1 MIPPAW
7 WHTHTHTHT
16 YKSDPSV
23 PETQDLQNCDIEN
36 LRLSSWAGP
45 NVKVIS
51 WVQHPI
57 DSYPFC
63 SILLGPQLGIT
74 FAEIHSHIVDHR
86 EFQFISR
93 SFHINRAIYSWY
105 MAQRRPIH
113 YVLIHGVQTNRP
125 EFKIYIFFINHLHE
139 LFDNIF
145 NHQMDLD
152 GFGEMQ
158 SGHDY
163 VHRRSVIRTNS
174 QRNIRHTRWNQYTP
188 STSLERKV

>member
-1 MIPPAW
+1 M
-7 WHTHTHTHT
+7 THTHTN
-16 YKSDPSV
+16 KSDPSV

-51 WVQHPI
+51 WVQYPI

-63 SILLGPQLGIT
+63 SILLGPELGIT
-74 FAEIHSHIVDHR
+74 FAEIHSHIIDHR

-105 MAQRRPIH
+105 MARRRPIH

-125 EFKIYIFFINHLHE
+125 EFKIYIFFINHLHKF
-139 LFDNIF
+139 FDNIF
-145 NHQMDLD
+145 NHQMDLG
-152 GFGEMQ
+152 GFGENAE
-158 SGHDY
+158 
-163 VHRRSVIRTNS
+163 RTLLCTQTVS
-174 QRNIRHTRWNQYTP
+174 QTDRQPEKHTAHKMKPVYPFNFVRAEG
-188 STSLERKV
+188 LIKLIF